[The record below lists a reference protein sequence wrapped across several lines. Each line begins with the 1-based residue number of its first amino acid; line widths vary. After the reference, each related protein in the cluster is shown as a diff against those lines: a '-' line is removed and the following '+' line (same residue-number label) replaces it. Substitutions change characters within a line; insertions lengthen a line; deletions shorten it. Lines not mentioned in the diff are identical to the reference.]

1 MHRRLAVPMLP
12 SRVWGTLSEGFER
25 FVAAPL
31 LPRRSTCDG
40 THGLIVPFVLWFLLQ
55 TIIPIAFSSQTGD
68 SSLIFVTEELPTIRT
83 VATVKAVPLIVSLG
97 AWLATQG
104 ALSLTLHEVNPCCIL
119 NRM

>member
-55 TIIPIAFSSQTGD
+55 TIIPIAFSSQTGN
-68 SSLIFVTEELPTIRT
+68 PTSPKRGRKPLFRLFHLRAPRLHQIR
-83 VATVKAVPLIVSLG
+83 L
-97 AWLATQG
+97 Q
-104 ALSLTLHEVNPCCIL
+104 HEFLVWSEVEF
-119 NRM
+119 RVE